1 MNRISWIAACAVLL
15 AAQAA
20 VAQEGARPAPGP
32 AQRTTGDSIGP
43 YNKQIVDP
51 VAADRG
57 RHLYATE
64 CVDCHGPTA
73 RGVDNQ
79 GPNLIRSEVVLHDR
93 VGSELGPFLKKGHPM
108 QSKASAAS
116 LTDSQIA
123 DLSHFLKQR
132 VDDALKRQP
141 MGDHINIITGDAAA
155 GKAYFEGEG
164 KCTTCHSLTG
174 TQPGNLTGIG
184 ARFADPV
191 DLQQAM
197 MFPSGRGGR
206 GGGRGAGRGGP
217 PTPSTAP
224 VMLTVTQAGGQAI
237 TGELV
242 YLDDFDAQ
250 LRDSSGKLHSFTR
263 TPTLKVVKTDPLQAH
278 HELLDRMTDK
288 TMHDLVV
295 YLETVK

>member
-1 MNRISWIAACAVLL
+1 MTRSSGIAAFAILL
-15 AAQAA
+15 AVQAA
-20 VAQEGARPAPGP
+20 VAQEGPRPTMPGP

-51 VAADRG
+51 IAADRG

-73 RGVDNQ
+73 RGVDNK
-79 GPNLIRSEVVLHDR
+79 GPNLIRSDVVLHDR
-93 VGSELGPFLKKGHPM
+93 VGSVLGPFLKKGHPM
-108 QSKASAAS
+108 QSGTTAAS
-116 LTDSQIA
+116 LTDNQIA

-174 TQPGNLTGIG
+174 AQPGSLAGIG

-197 MFPSGRGGR
+197 MFPSGRGR
-206 GGGRGAGRGGP
+206 GGRGRGGP
-217 PTPSTAP
+217 GTAP
-224 VMLTVTQAGGQAI
+224 VMLTVTPAGGQPI

-242 YLDDFDAQ
+242 FLDDFDAQ

-278 HELLDRMTDK
+278 HELLDRITDK
-288 TMHDLVV
+288 NMHDLVV

>member
-1 MNRISWIAACAVLL
+1 MNRPSGIAVSILL
-15 AAQAA
+15 FAA
-20 VAQEGARPAPGP
+20 VTSALAQEGPRPTPP
-32 AQRTTGDSIGP
+32 AQRTSGDSIGP

-64 CVDCHGPTA
+64 CWDCHGPTA

-79 GPNLIRSEVVLHDR
+79 GPNLIRSNIVLHDR
-93 VGSELGPFLKKGHPM
+93 LGSELGPFLKKGHPL

-123 DLSHFLKQR
+123 DISHFLKQR

-141 MGDHINIITGDAAA
+141 MGDHINVITGDVAA

-164 KCTTCHSLTG
+164 KCTTCHALTG
-174 TQPGNLTGIG
+174 TQPGSLAGIG
-184 ARFADPV
+184 ARYAEPV
-191 DLQQAM
+191 DLQQSIL
-197 MFPSGRGGR
+197 FPTGRGRGGGGR
-206 GGGRGAGRGGP
+206 GGGRG
-217 PTPSTAP
+217 PSTAP
-224 VMLTVTQAGGQAI
+224 VMLTVTPAGGQPI

-242 YLDDFDAQ
+242 FLDDFDAQ
-250 LRDSSGKLHSFTR
+250 LRDSSGKLHTFTR

-278 HELLDRMTDK
+278 HELLDRITDK
-288 TMHDLVV
+288 NMHDLVV